1 MQITINRNGE
11 NYGPYSLEQV
21 REMLDSG
28 QAQPTDMGHVEGE
41 SEWVPLSELSK
52 TCRKQRKSRPLSVHR
67 IAIPIPQP
75 VNTNMNFVSN
85 ANRTLVITVQV
96 PANQT
101 LKVEAS
107 AMATMSTNMVMKTK

>member
-52 TCRKQRKSRPLSVHR
+52 NLSEAEEKPPVIGSQGSDTYTPTGEHEHEFR
-67 IAIPIPQP
+67 IECKPD
-75 VNTNMNFVSN
+75 FS
-85 ANRTLVITVQV
+85 
-96 PANQT
+96 
-101 LKVEAS
+101 
-107 AMATMSTNMVMKTK
+107 